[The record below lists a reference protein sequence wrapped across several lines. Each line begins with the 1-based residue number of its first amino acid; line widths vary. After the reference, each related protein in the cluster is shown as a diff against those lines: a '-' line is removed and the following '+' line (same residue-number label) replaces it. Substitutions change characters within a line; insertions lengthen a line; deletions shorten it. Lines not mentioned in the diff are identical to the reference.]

1 MATNDIKKELFTEK
15 EAELYL
21 KAYEMLEDTIEAE
34 TFNEEVELERLK
46 KKLHAIDNQGVK
58 SNPPVLNSGSIVE
71 KFFSFLN
78 ASKPTFMHSN
88 AFAMMLI
95 LSLCGSL
102 ILNSYYYL
110 SDGNGVDEY
119 DMAITFRGGGQNDEL
134 SLLSKKI
141 VSNIITIA
149 PEPDITVNR
158 STSDPYALINTLYIS
173 ALESGLNVYLE
184 KIDNTHLFY
193 VIGLELSSSPQE
205 NFKRQAD
212 ISTEASGI
220 VLFIINSAQ

>member
-119 DMAITFRGGGQNDEL
+119 DMAITFRGGGQIQVLNSSSAL
-134 SLLSKKI
+134 S
-141 VSNIITIA
+141 
-149 PEPDITVNR
+149 PEPDITINR
-158 STSDPYALINTLYIS
+158 LTSDSYALINTLYTS
-173 ALESGLNVYLE
+173 ALESGLQIYLE
-184 KIDNTHLFY
+184 KTDNTHHLY
-193 VIGLELSSSPQE
+193 VIGLEPDSSPQA
-205 NFKRQAD
+205 NFKRLAE
-212 ISTEASGI
+212 ISNEAGGI
-220 VLFIINSAQ
+220 FLFIITSTQ